1 MLVEAFQLQLF
12 IFLLPLCRPTVIVS
26 ESDHRVLMAAIWW
39 AVKVLQVNCKKS
51 FKINNNK

>member
-12 IFLLPLCRPTVIVS
+12 IFLLPYAVLIVS
-26 ESDHRVLMAAIWW
+26 ESDHRVLVAALWW